1 MPETVESDGVKEL
14 VEPEVE
20 TKDVNYFK
28 KILDDTNQDLTD
40 KCDLWTKKMEKISK
54 NLSKYE
60 DICGTVRLT
69 IGKAN
74 LLMNKKG
81 RFEQFRSLIHNC
93 EFGLGEKETTCMD
106 LQVSSS

>member
-1 MPETVESDGVKEL
+1 MPSGGRFMYQVKL
-14 VEPEVE
+14 MFFP
-20 TKDVNYFK
+20 
-28 KILDDTNQDLTD
+28 
-40 KCDLWTKKMEKISK
+40 S
-54 NLSKYE
+54 
-60 DICGTVRLT
+60 

-106 LQVSSS
+106 LQVKF